1 MRSSVSPLARRRRYP
16 VGGLLRAR
24 TEVWLSSIGAAVR
37 AISPDQVSRA
47 LVQLRRA
54 TLAALCALSW
64 PALAGPADAPPY
76 SAPVQRVAD
85 ILEKIKANYVE
96 PIDDSKLVTE
106 AVSGVLRSLD
116 PHSAYLDA
124 EAFRELYNDNGGE
137 YSGLGLE
144 VAMYEGGVKVATV
157 VEGGPAAR
165 AGLQAGDVIVAVD
178 GSSIQGRS
186 LEQVIGQVRG
196 ERGTQVDLTVAH
208 GGEGQTK
215 AFTLTRELIH
225 GRSVWVSLIEPGYA
239 YVRLSQFQVRTPE
252 SLVAGLR
259 QFLNRDDG
267 RVAGIVLD
275 LRDNPGG
282 LLSAAVGV
290 SAVFLPAG
298 APVVFTEG
306 MAKGANMRLFAQR
319 EDYLRHGATDHL
331 KTVPEE
337 LRTLPM
343 VVLVNG
349 ASASAAE
356 IVAGA
361 LQDNQRATVLGTHTY
376 GKGSVQVIIPF
387 GDGTGMKLTTAYYYT
402 PRGRVVEGKGVIPD
416 VVVEGKA
423 AGDAQAGAGVHPVVV
438 ERLGGDTA
446 ARQIAALCAP
456 RTDAGQIAAQDAV
469 PDADRPPAGASAVD
483 CQLERALQL
492 LRGRVSMTRS

>member
-1 MRSSVSPLARRRRYP
+1 MNGLEHHRRYS
-16 VGGLLRAR
+16 VGGVL
-24 TEVWLSSIGAAVR
+24 
-37 AISPDQVSRA
+37 SRA
-47 LVQLRRA
+47 LFQLRRVA
-54 TLAALCALSW
+54 LAALCALSW
-64 PALAGPADAPPY
+64 PALADSADAPY

-96 PIDDSKLVTE
+96 PIDDAKLVSG
-106 AVSGVLRSLD
+106 AVNGVLRSLD

-124 EAFRELYNDNGGE
+124 EAFRELYNDNRGDYG
-137 YSGLGLE
+137 GLGLE
-144 VAMYEGGVKVATV
+144 VAMQEGGVKVATV

-165 AGLQAGDVIVAVD
+165 AGMRAGDVIVAVD
-178 GSSIQGRS
+178 GGSVQGQS
-186 LEQVIGQVRG
+186 LEQVIGHVRG
-196 ERGTQVDLTVAH
+196 ERGTQVDLTVAR
-208 GGEGQTK
+208 GGEGETR

-239 YVRLSQFQVRTPE
+239 YVRTSQFQVPTPE
-252 SLVAGLR
+252 SLVAELTR
-259 QFLNRDDG
+259 VLNQDHG

-306 MAKGANMRLFAQR
+306 MAKGAKMRLFAQR
-319 EDYLRHGATDHL
+319 EDYLRYGAIDHL
-331 KTVPEE
+331 RSVPPE
-337 LRTLPM
+337 LKTLPL

-349 ASASAAE
+349 GSASAAE

-376 GKGSVQVIIPF
+376 GKGSVQVVIPF
-387 GDGTGMKLTTAYYYT
+387 GDGTGMKLTTAYYHT
-402 PRGRVVEGKGVIPD
+402 PSGRVIQGKGVIPD

-423 AGDAQAGAGVHPVVV
+423 VGHAQARPGVHPVAL
-438 ERLGGDTA
+438 EHEGDE
-446 ARQIAALCAP
+446 ARAHQVAALCAP
-456 RTDAGQIAAQDAV
+456 RTDAEPFAEQNAASDA
-469 PDADRPPAGASAVD
+469 ARPPAGASAVD

-492 LRGRVSMTRS
+492 LRSRVSMTRS

>member
-1 MRSSVSPLARRRRYP
+1 V
-16 VGGLLRAR
+16 
-24 TEVWLSSIGAAVR
+24 I
-37 AISPDQVSRA
+37 
-47 LVQLRRA
+47 
-54 TLAALCALSW
+54 LAALCALSG
-64 PALAGPADAPPY
+64 PAFAGPADAAPY

-85 ILEKIKANYVE
+85 ILEQIKARYVE
-96 PIDDSKLVTE
+96 PIDDTKLVTE
-106 AVSGVLRSLD
+106 AVNGVLRSLD

-124 EAFRELYNDNGGE
+124 EAFRELNSDNRGE
-137 YSGLGLE
+137 YGGVGLE
-144 VAMYEGGVKVATV
+144 VAMHASGVKVAAV

-165 AGLQAGDVIVAVD
+165 AGIQAGDVIVAVD
-178 GSSIQGRS
+178 GNSVGGQG

-196 ERGTQVDLTVAH
+196 ERATQIDLTVAR
-208 GGEGQTK
+208 GGEGETR
-215 AFTLTRELIH
+215 AFTLTRELIRS
-225 GRSVWVSLIEPGYA
+225 RSVWVSLIEPGYA
-239 YVRLSQFQVRTPE
+239 YVRLSQFQVHTPE
-252 SLVAGLR
+252 TLVAGLSR
-259 QFLNRDDG
+259 FLNRDDG

-306 MAKGANMRLFAQR
+306 IAKDAKMALFAQGG
-319 EDYLRHGATDHL
+319 DYLRHGATDYL
-331 KTVPEE
+331 KTAPEE

-361 LQDNQRATVLGTHTY
+361 LQDNQRATVLGTRTY

-387 GDGTGMKLTTAYYYT
+387 GDGTGMKLTTAYYHT
-402 PRGRVVEGKGVIPD
+402 PRGRLIQGKGVMPD
-416 VVVEGKA
+416 VVAEDKPI
-423 AGDAQAGAGVHPVVV
+423 GDALVGPGVRPVALERQADDA
-438 ERLGGDTA
+438 A
-446 ARQIAALCAP
+446 ARQAAALCAP
-456 RTDAGQIAAQDAV
+456 RADADPIAAQSAA
-469 PDADRPPAGASAVD
+469 PDADRPLAGVSAVD

-492 LRGRVSMTRS
+492 LRSRVSMTRS